1 MLITFQGRTAND
13 VWLQAYRHVRTK
25 GLRQESRS
33 GPTRELLH
41 TALSINDPRQ
51 RWILARRPALNTALA
66 IADVI
71 WIATGR
77 NDRRFL
83 SYWSNTLSDYVGNAR
98 ELHGA
103 YGHRLIRHF
112 GFNQLMRAA
121 RALESCPDSRQVVL
135 QIWDPLVDMP
145 SCTGRPRSRDIPC
158 NVISMVKIRSGKLEW
173 MQIMRSNDLFRG
185 LPYNLVQF
193 TTLQEIVAGWLGIP
207 MGSFNQVSDSL
218 HLYEKD
224 VAQIRIADPGE
235 VISPDSLALPMSAS
249 KIVLGALSRTVD
261 RMIAGTTSSSLRSQI
276 RWTDL
281 PRGYH
286 NLLLILIAEQA
297 RKKGWPDLMTEA
309 ISGCSNPALATSWAL
324 WRDRVKN
331 RNQKGARQFA

>member
-1 MLITFQGRTAND
+1 MLITFDGRTAND

-25 GLRQESRS
+25 GLRQKSRS

-41 TALSINDPRQ
+41 AALSIKDPSQ
-51 RWILARRPALNTALA
+51 RWILARKPALNTALA
-66 IADVI
+66 IADII
-71 WIATGR
+71 WIANGR

-83 SYWSNTLSDYVGNAR
+83 SYWSKSLSDYVGTAR

-121 RALESCPDSRQVVL
+121 RALKSSPESRQVVL
-135 QIWDPLVDMP
+135 QIWDPMVDMP
-145 SCTGRPRSRDIPC
+145 NCAGQPRSRDIPC
-158 NVISMVKIRSGKLEW
+158 NVISMVKIRNSKLEW
-173 MQIMRSNDLFRG
+173 MQVMRSNDLFRG
-185 LPYNLVQF
+185 LPYNIAQF
-193 TTLQEIVAGWLGIP
+193 TTLQEIMAGWLGIP

-224 VAQIRIADPGE
+224 VAQIRIAEHGE
-235 VISPDSLALPMSAS
+235 VISPDSLALPMSES
-249 KIVLGALSRTVD
+249 KIVLGALSRAVD

-276 RWTDL
+276 RRTDL
-281 PRGYH
+281 PRGYQ

-297 RKKGWPDLMTEA
+297 RKKGWNDLMTEA
-309 ISGCSNPALATSWAL
+309 ISRCSNPALATSWTQ
-324 WRDRVKN
+324 WRDRVRN
-331 RNQKGARQFA
+331 RHPKGGCQK